1 MTSDDPFS
9 DWAALAN
16 LPVYSADRKKLG
28 FLRKTLPEHMVVKRG
43 LLNLSNYLIPK
54 SLAEA
59 VDKRGI
65 RLRITAHEARRR
77 YSYSKMRHLAIV
89 GSIPKSEVRDRIVYD
104 RLQTLRFSTTRNRLA
119 AGIAFVSG
127 IMFLL
132 SGYKANLQIYSM
144 IREQLV
150 VNTPREFWTAAV
162 IPIGFLAVLSQLG
175 GLTVLIGAGLF
186 AANRVNVGKAL
197 VMIGTGQGLFTILL
211 RIMEELWTGRLS
223 LDNNYV
229 TWLTSSAT
237 GLGILFAVVAQS
249 VSRGRGQS
257 VTTRMVRFV
266 FRMKKRD

>member
-54 SLAEA
+54 SVAES
-59 VDKRGI
+59 VDKKGI
-65 RLRITAHEARRR
+65 RLRITAHEARRK

-104 RLQTLRFSTTRNRLA
+104 RLQTLRHSTTRNRLA
-119 AGIAFVSG
+119 ASIAFVSG
-127 IMFLL
+127 ILFLL
-132 SGYKANLQIYSM
+132 SGYRANMEIYSM

-162 IPIGFLAVLSQLG
+162 IPIGFLALLSQLG
-175 GLTVLIGAGLF
+175 GFTVLIGAALF
-186 AANRVNVGKAL
+186 AANRVNIGKAL

-237 GLGILFAVVAQS
+237 GLGILFAIVAQS
-249 VSRGRGQS
+249 ISRGKGPS
-257 VTTRMVRFV
+257 VTGRMVRFV